1 MNKYIQILSVCILLS
16 LVCCGC
22 VKNVVQPRQSAQ
34 ATAAPSGAGFVAS
47 GGAVEEISLTERSRQ
62 YSQQIV
68 SGLTSEVWEH
78 FSDSLKQQIP
88 EENLQTSWNGVASG
102 LSGYQGVESV
112 EESSRDGYDVVLVTL
127 RYKDN
132 KGRTIRFD
140 YNEDQTIAG
149 IWFDEVVLG
158 TRKEDDSESTHETS
172 VKIGRDPY
180 TLDAVLSLPEQTAKA
195 PVVILLGDG
204 ASLDADGTV
213 GAAGNTPLRDLAR
226 ALAEEGI
233 ASLRYSTRMYL
244 YGQSMKKT
252 PGIYDSYI
260 QDAGYALDYVYNQ
273 SRIDR
278 TKIFYLGMGEAGD
291 YMSAIVSAKKNRT
304 AGAILMGAKPLK
316 LQEELYGATDK
327 TVQVDARYFMDVNS
341 TIPLLVL
348 QGEKDFETTMDD
360 FGQWKTLW
368 KGRSHVDY
376 RSFSGLNHYFMKSS
390 GKQDRSDYDSEGTI
404 DADVSSQIIQWIQQ
418 LAE

>member
-22 VKNVVQPRQSAQ
+22 VKNVVQPRQSAEE
-34 ATAAPSGAGFVAS
+34 TVTPSGEGIVTS
-47 GGAVEEISLTERSRQ
+47 GGAVGEVSLTERSRQ

-88 EENLQTSWNGVASG
+88 EENLQASWNGVASG

-213 GAAGNTPLRDLAR
+213 GTAGNTPLRDLAR
-226 ALAEEGI
+226 ALAEQGI

-390 GKQDRSDYDSEGTI
+390 GKQDKSDYDSEGTI

>member
-22 VKNVVQPRQSAQ
+22 VKNVVQPRQSAEE
-34 ATAAPSGAGFVAS
+34 TVTPSGEGIVTS
-47 GGAVEEISLTERSRQ
+47 GGAVGEVSLTERSRQ

-88 EENLQTSWNGVASG
+88 EENLQASWNGVASG

-360 FGQWKTLW
+360 FGQWKPLW

-390 GKQDRSDYDSEGTI
+390 GKQDKSDYDSEGTI

>member
-1 MNKYIQILSVCILLS
+1 M
-16 LVCCGC
+16 
-22 VKNVVQPRQSAQ
+22 
-34 ATAAPSGAGFVAS
+34 TPSGEGIVTS
-47 GGAVEEISLTERSRQ
+47 GGAVGEVSLTERSRQ

-88 EENLQTSWNGVASG
+88 EENLQASWNGVASG

-316 LQEELYGATDK
+316 LLEELYGATDK

-390 GKQDRSDYDSEGTI
+390 GKQDKSDYDSEGTI

>member
-1 MNKYIQILSVCILLS
+1 MKIRRLP
-16 LVCCGC
+16 G
-22 VKNVVQPRQSAQ
+22 
-34 ATAAPSGAGFVAS
+34 
-47 GGAVEEISLTERSRQ
+47 
-62 YSQQIV
+62 
-68 SGLTSEVWEH
+68 SGLMKLFWE
-78 FSDSLKQQIP
+78 P
-88 EENLQTSWNGVASG
+88 E
-102 LSGYQGVESV
+102 
-112 EESSRDGYDVVLVTL
+112 
-127 RYKDN
+127 
-132 KGRTIRFD
+132 
-140 YNEDQTIAG
+140 
-149 IWFDEVVLG
+149 
-158 TRKEDDSESTHETS
+158 
-172 VKIGRDPY
+172 KIGRDPY

-204 ASLDADGTV
+204 ASLEADGTV

-390 GKQDRSDYDSEGTI
+390 GKQDKSDYDSEGTV

>member
-1 MNKYIQILSVCILLS
+1 MNKYIPILSVCILLS

-22 VKNVVQPRQSAQ
+22 VKNVVQPRQSAEV
-34 ATAAPSGAGFVAS
+34 TVAPSGEGIVTS
-47 GGAVEEISLTERSRQ
+47 GGAVGEVSLTERSRQ

-213 GAAGNTPLRDLAR
+213 GTAGNTPLRDLAR

-341 TIPLLVL
+341 TILLLVL

-390 GKQDRSDYDSEGTI
+390 GKQDKSDYDNEGTV

>member
-1 MNKYIQILSVCILLS
+1 MSVCILLS

-22 VKNVVQPRQSAQ
+22 VKNVVQPRQSAEE
-34 ATAAPSGAGFVAS
+34 TVTPSGEGIVTS
-47 GGAVEEISLTERSRQ
+47 GGAVGEVSLTERSRQ

-88 EENLQTSWNGVASG
+88 EENLQASWNGVASG

-360 FGQWKTLW
+360 FGQWKPLW

-390 GKQDRSDYDSEGTI
+390 GKQDKSDYDSEGTI

>member
-22 VKNVVQPRQSAQ
+22 VKNVVQPRQSAEE
-34 ATAAPSGAGFVAS
+34 TVTPFGEGIVTS
-47 GGAVEEISLTERSRQ
+47 GGAVGEVSLTERSRQ

-158 TRKEDDSESTHETS
+158 TRKEDESESAHETS

-204 ASLDADGTV
+204 ASLEADGTV

-278 TKIFYLGMGEAGD
+278 AKIFYLGMGEAGD

-390 GKQDRSDYDSEGTI
+390 GKQDKSDYDSEGTV